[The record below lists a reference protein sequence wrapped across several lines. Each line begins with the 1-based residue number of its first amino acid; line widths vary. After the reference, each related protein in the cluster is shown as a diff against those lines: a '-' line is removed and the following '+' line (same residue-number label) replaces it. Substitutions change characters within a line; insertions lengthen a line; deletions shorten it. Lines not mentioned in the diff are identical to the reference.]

1 MTSKVFVM
9 GGTGL
14 LGEPVAQKLAEAGF
28 GVRVL
33 ARNVEKA
40 RKMFGGAVEIVEG
53 DVMDAGAVRAGLA
66 GCSAVHI
73 SLAYG
78 VEMPAIQNVLDAA
91 GETSLERIVYISGTT
106 VCEENRWFGIVDEK
120 VSAENAIKASG
131 IPYTIFR
138 PSWFMEMLANFIKN
152 GRALLIGKHP
162 YPYHWVSRDD
172 FARMVVT
179 AYSLDE
185 TLGKCL
191 YIHGPDVFFLQEA
204 LLRYC
209 AALHPEIK
217 KLTNFPVPLAKI
229 VATLTGNKSMKMG
242 ANMMAYFS
250 KVGEPGDPA
259 ESNRLL
265 GAPTTT
271 LDEWLASEQTVKST
285 LRERK

>member
-1 MTSKVFVM
+1 MVMTSKVFVM
-9 GGTGL
+9 GATGL
-14 LGEPVAQKLAEAGF
+14 LGEPVVQKLLDAGF
-28 GVRVL
+28 DVRVL

-40 RKMFGGAVEIVEG
+40 RGMFSNAVEIVEG
-53 DVMDAGAVRAGLA
+53 DVMDSGAVRAGLA

-73 SLAYG
+73 SLSYG
-78 VEMPAIQNVLDAA
+78 VEIPAVQNVLDAI
-91 GETSLERIVYISGTT
+91 GENDLKRIVYISGTT
-106 VCEENRWFGIVDEK
+106 VCEENRWFDIVDEK
-120 VSAENAIKASG
+120 VRAENAIKACG
-131 IPYTIFR
+131 VPYTIFR

-191 YIHGPDVFFLQEA
+191 YIHGPDVFFFQEA
-204 LLRYC
+204 LRRYC
-209 AALHPEIK
+209 AALHPEIT
-217 KLTNFPVPLAKI
+217 KLTNFPVPVAKI
-229 VATLTGNKSMKMG
+229 VATLTGNNSMKMG

-259 ESNRLL
+259 EANRLL

-271 LDEWLASEQTVKST
+271 MDEWLASKQGAK
-285 LRERK
+285 